1 MTTTTASASPHG
13 ASPRDFAHTPE
24 ALVVAEQA
32 RLAAAP
38 RVLEPLKVH
47 ALTTASGVQIV
58 DLNEPTRLRALGL
71 PCPYTSGT
79 FLFHRTDSFI
89 AYLQRHT
96 SGKVATCELWAE
108 PPECSD
114 FSSELHARV
123 VAVLN
128 SDQPGESP
136 MAGWADWRAELR
148 LPLTPEWRIWLA
160 VAGKD
165 LSQLEFA
172 DFLED
177 HRLDVKDPDGANLL
191 EIVTNITATRT
202 AHFAQAQNLADGR
215 IQFQV
220 SEGLETRAGKAHT
233 LTIPNSISLGLRPFA
248 GGEAYR
254 LDARLR

>member
-1 MTTTTASASPHG
+1 M
-13 ASPRDFAHTPE
+13 
-24 ALVVAEQA
+24 
-32 RLAAAP
+32 
-38 RVLEPLKVH
+38 
-47 ALTTASGVQIV
+47 
-58 DLNEPTRLRALGL
+58 
-71 PCPYTSGT
+71 
-79 FLFHRTDSFI
+79 
-89 AYLQRHT
+89 
-96 SGKVATCELWAE
+96 
-108 PPECSD
+108 
-114 FSSELHARV
+114 
-123 VAVLN
+123 LN

-136 MAGWADWRAELR
+136 LAGWADWRAELR
-148 LPLTPEWRIWLA
+148 LPLTPEWRTWLG

-177 HRLDVKDPDGANLL
+177 HRLDVKDPDGATLL

-254 LDARLR
+254 LDARLRYRINAEKGLSLSLRLDSPDDVIAHAFDQVVERITAQTGLPVYYGEPATPHLQLLRHQQSAAPQSR